1 MPQERLECATRD
13 SLMALLDGAL
23 ALRKSE
29 QTERNPI
36 SSRSHAICVLHF
48 GPSGELEL
56 PRVYRTCIKG
66 SSGGRPSRGPTSHGS
81 DCQHSSTSQLA
92 MCSAPACQCLQHPS
106 HAIVPVT
113 VTDDHAVAAPG
124 PGPSALAYAGV
135 RA

>member
-48 GPSGELEL
+48 GPSGETGLPARLTLVDLAGRHGIRPPAPLGHAAWPRRTVFEL
-56 PRVYRTCIKG
+56 HC
-66 SSGGRPSRGPTSHGS
+66 
-81 DCQHSSTSQLA
+81 
-92 MCSAPACQCLQHPS
+92 
-106 HAIVPVT
+106 
-113 VTDDHAVAAPG
+113 
-124 PGPSALAYAGV
+124 
-135 RA
+135 